1 MRLFRPTDVDIDPES
16 RSCVRNATPS
26 LADKSERTIQR
37 GRRIM
42 SVWTAENDAEQP
54 QKDLG
59 EDLVGKAVDWD
70 DRADV
75 GKP

>member
-1 MRLFRPTDVDIDPES
+1 
-16 RSCVRNATPS
+16 
-26 LADKSERTIQR
+26 
-37 GRRIM
+37 M

-75 GKP
+75 GRP